1 MPKVLNKKDVQD
13 WLIGQNAA
21 AERIKSERVS
31 FLMSLTPENSLQIY
45 LELKRL
51 GSGERSQAPSRLIW
65 AMRRAIAQLGNT
77 QKDHESP

>member
-13 WLIGQNAA
+13 WLTGQNAA

-51 GSGERSQAPSRLIW
+51 SSGEHSQAPSRLIW
-65 AMRRAIAQLGNT
+65 AMRQAIARLGKTWEN
-77 QKDHESP
+77 HESP